1 MKELPVEFAARMKRL
16 LGEEGFRLYADSFL
30 QDAVRSFRVNTEK
43 ISVQDFA
50 EIDPFSSEPIPYVET
65 GFYLNYDKVGNHP
78 FHHAGMIYVQDP
90 GAMATAECLELQPD
104 WWILDLCAAPG
115 GKSSQLRNKLGE
127 DGILVSNEIVPSR
140 CKILTGNIERLG
152 FRNTATTCLDPAR
165 IAQRFPETFD
175 LIMVDA
181 PCSGEGMFRK
191 DDTAIQ
197 EWSVE
202 NVLHCAQ
209 RQKGILEQ
217 AVAALRPGG
226 YLVYATCTFS
236 LEENEMVVDDF
247 LQKHPEFELI
257 PVREVVRRHT
267 DDGIRYDGCHCGNLH
282 DARRFYPHKSRGEGQ
297 FMAVLHDTRPSV
309 PRSIRANKAAG
320 KLDPIVTDFL
330 KDTLVE
336 HDPEQVTLYHG
347 TPVYA
352 SPALTWALEQV
363 TAFSC
368 GVTIGEIRKNYLQ
381 PHHQFFMA
389 MGRHFKRQIELEPD
403 SPELERYLRG
413 EEISV
418 QCENGWAVITT
429 KGCTVGGVKVSA
441 GRAKNHYPKGLRKL
455 K

>member
-1 MKELPVEFAARMKRL
+1 VKELPFEFTERMKRL
-16 LGEEGFRLYADSFL
+16 LGEEEFSLYEASFN
-30 QDAVRSFRVNTEK
+30 QKAVRAFRVNTEK

-50 EIDPFSSEPIPYVET
+50 PIDPFNSEPIPYVET
-65 GFYLNYDKVGNHP
+65 GFYLDYDKIGNHP

-90 GAMATAECLELQPD
+90 GAMATAECLDIHPD

-127 DGILVSNEIVPSR
+127 NGVLVSNEIVMSR

-152 FRNTATTCLDPAR
+152 FRNTATTCMDPAR
-165 IAQRFPETFD
+165 VARTFPETFD
-175 LIMVDA
+175 MIMVDA

-191 DDTAIQ
+191 DDVAIN
-197 EWSVE
+197 EWSMD
-202 NVLHCAQ
+202 NVQHCAE

-217 AVAALRPGG
+217 AVLALRPGG
-226 YLVYATCTFS
+226 YIVYATCTFS

-247 LQKHPEFELI
+247 LQKYPSFELI
-257 PVREVVRRHT
+257 PVREDVRAYT
-267 DDGIRYDGCHCGNLH
+267 SGGISFDGCKCGNIY

-297 FMAVLHDTRPSV
+297 FMAVLHDTRTPV
-309 PRSIRANKAAG
+309 QRLGGVKKPAA
-320 KLDPIVTDFL
+320 KIERIVLDFL
-330 KDTLVE
+330 NDTLT
-336 HDPEQVTLYHG
+336 DYDLEQVSLYNG
-347 TPVYA
+347 NPVYA
-352 SPALTWALEQV
+352 APALDKG

-368 GVTIGEIRKNYLQ
+368 GVAIGEIRKNYIQ

-389 MGRHFKRQIELEPD
+389 MGSRFKRKIELAPD
-403 SPELERYLRG
+403 SAELECYLHG

-418 QCENGWAVITT
+418 ECENGWAVITT
-429 KGCTVGGVKVSA
+429 MGCSVGGVKVVS